1 MNLLKYPTSWR
12 GINVINSR
20 ITKLDAEITQLLASK
35 ENEDVSLLKADIS
48 LDQIPEQIEKN
59 KSEISA
65 YIADIKDL
73 DEYKNELEVFLK
85 AKGEKDWNKLEE
97 LLDYVKEKFQYR
109 YV

>member
-1 MNLLKYPTSWR
+1 MAVKKSGIYTKGGDKGDTSLLE
-12 GINVINSR
+12 
-20 ITKLDAEITQLLASK
+20 AEI
-35 ENEDVSLLKADIS
+35 SLEE
-48 LDQIPEQIEKN
+48 IPEKVEKN
-59 KSEISA
+59 KTEINA

-73 DEYKNELEVFLK
+73 DEYKKELEVFLK